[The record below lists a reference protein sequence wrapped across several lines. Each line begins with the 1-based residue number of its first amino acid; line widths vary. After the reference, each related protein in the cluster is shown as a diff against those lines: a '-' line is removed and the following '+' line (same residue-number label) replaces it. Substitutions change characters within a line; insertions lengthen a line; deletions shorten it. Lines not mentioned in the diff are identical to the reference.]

1 MMDMP
6 WLRPE
11 RGSKGEVCL
20 GFGKSI
26 EIVQGTEGAFGLLG
40 YLETFVIKQPFQITV
55 DWTRDYIQ

>member
-26 EIVQGTEGAFGLLG
+26 EIVQGMEGAFGQPG
-40 YLETFVIKQPFQITV
+40 YLETSVFKQPFQITV
-55 DWTRDYIQ
+55 AWTRDYVQ